1 MNPKMERIL
10 KLVAQRRAK
19 VANVDT
25 GISTDETAPTAPVAE
40 ESTTGEIPVDEPTP
54 TEDIAPV
61 ETAENAEAPVEPTDA
76 VETTEVPAEPIAATK
91 KGKKG
96 KKGKKSED

>member
-19 VANVDT
+19 VANADT
-25 GISTDETAPTAPVAE
+25 GISVNETAPTVPVAE
-40 ESTTGEIPVDEPTP
+40 ESTPGEIPVDGPTP
-54 TEDIAPV
+54 MEDIAPV
-61 ETAENAEAPVEPTDA
+61 ETAENVETPVEPADA
-76 VETTEVPAEPIAATK
+76 VETTEVPAEPVAVTK